1 MWSFA
6 GAGLN
11 DTSIHCLTSWSRL
24 GSNWCKLG
32 RTDGRQIR
40 WHYLT
45 QTFHHARNLSMQ
57 TRILTVAQKYT
68 FAKIQKYR
76 FKNTQKYMWH
86 YLTPPF
92 PTHAIFQY
100 KQVLHCSRALLL
112 AYLFNELLKNWIP
125 TFARVAL
132 IYGFRWPE
140 RLSPLIFLLLSFCHL
155 MNFVAFYL
163 LVLSFIKRWNDIH
176 ITSIGIKKLLL

>member
-45 QTFHHARNLSMQ
+45 QTFHHARNLSVQ
-57 TRILTVAQKYT
+57 TSLITVVAQKYRN
-68 FAKIQKYR
+68 AYSEKHR
-76 FKNTQKYMWH
+76 NTCDISS
-86 YLTPPF
+86 PF
-92 PTHAIFQY
+92 PTQAIFEC
-100 KQVLHCSRALLL
+100 KEVLHCCRALLL
-112 AYLFNELLKNWIP
+112 AYLFNEPLLKNWIP

-132 IYGFRWPE
+132 IYGFKWPQ
-140 RLSPLIFLLLSFCHL
+140 RLNSLIFLLLSF
-155 MNFVAFYL
+155 A
-163 LVLSFIKRWNDIH
+163 IKWI
-176 ITSIGIKKLLL
+176 L